1 MGNYMQIRV
10 NKFFVD
16 IQNSDTPN
24 DKFRQI
30 KDLYNNL
37 KSGLHVLQVQTIC
50 LKIPDPLLVCDSYNI
65 RLPS

>member
-37 KSGLHVLQVQTIC
+37 KSGLHVLQVQTI
-50 LKIPDPLLVCDSYNI
+50 KIPGPLLVCDPYNI

>member
-1 MGNYMQIRV
+1 MQIRV

-30 KDLYNNL
+30 KDLHNNL
-37 KSGLHVLQVQTIC
+37 KSASQAFE
-50 LKIPDPLLVCDSYNI
+50 K
-65 RLPS
+65 